1 MVVHPSQAV
10 AFDRSC
16 SVCGQPE
23 LGRTLKKK
31 RAITPRDSSKHFP
44 DIKVFRNGGL
54 WQARSGEPT
63 CVIGV
68 AYALADG
75 NGRLAR
81 DVVFSLLEFTAISP
95 RKSSPIPN
103 PGFDFRQAT
112 AEMLA

>member
-1 MVVHPSQAV
+1 M
-10 AFDRSC
+10 
-16 SVCGQPE
+16 
-23 LGRTLKKK
+23 
-31 RAITPRDSSKHFP
+31 
-44 DIKVFRNGGL
+44 
-54 WQARSGEPT
+54 
-63 CVIGV
+63 IGV

-103 PGFDFRQAT
+103 PGFDFRQPT

>member
-1 MVVHPSQAV
+1 MSV
-10 AFDRSC
+10 ASL
-16 SVCGQPE
+16 SWEE
-23 LGRTLKKK
+23 LSKK

-44 DIKVFRNGGL
+44 EIKLFRNGGL

-103 PGFDFRQAT
+103 PGFDFRQPT
-112 AEMLA
+112 AEILA

>member
-1 MVVHPSQAV
+1 M
-10 AFDRSC
+10 
-16 SVCGQPE
+16 
-23 LGRTLKKK
+23 
-31 RAITPRDSSKHFP
+31 
-44 DIKVFRNGGL
+44 
-54 WQARSGEPT
+54 
-63 CVIGV
+63 IGV